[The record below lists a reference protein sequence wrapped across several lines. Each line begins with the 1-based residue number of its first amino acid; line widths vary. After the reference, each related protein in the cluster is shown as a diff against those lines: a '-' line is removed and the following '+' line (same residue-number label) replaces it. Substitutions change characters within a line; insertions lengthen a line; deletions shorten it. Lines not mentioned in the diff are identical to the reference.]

1 MELGSVPVFDGFDWH
16 EFVDVLICLAVATAL
31 GGVVGLERQLKDQ
44 WAGLR
49 THMMVSLGAAVF
61 TIVGTMAA
69 AGDPQTVTRVI
80 QGVATGIGFLG
91 AGTILKLSERREIRG
106 LTTAASIW
114 LAAGIGTAAGLGHY
128 SLAAAAA
135 LVSLFVLAILRRFE
149 REFIDSDHDHP
160 SRDD

>member
-1 MELGSVPVFDGFDWH
+1 MNHFNWP
-16 EFVDVLICLAVATAL
+16 EFADFLTRLAVATAL
-31 GGVVGLERQLKDQ
+31 GGVVGLERQLNEQ

-61 TIVGTMAA
+61 TIAGVLAA
-69 AGDPQTVTRVI
+69 AGDPQTVTRVV

-91 AGTILKLSERREIRG
+91 AGTILKLSNRREIRG

-114 LAAGIGTAAGLGHY
+114 LAAGLGTAAGLAHY

-135 LVSLFVLAILRRFE
+135 IISLFVLAALRRFE
-149 REFIDSDHDHP
+149 REILESD
-160 SRDD
+160 DDQQAKP